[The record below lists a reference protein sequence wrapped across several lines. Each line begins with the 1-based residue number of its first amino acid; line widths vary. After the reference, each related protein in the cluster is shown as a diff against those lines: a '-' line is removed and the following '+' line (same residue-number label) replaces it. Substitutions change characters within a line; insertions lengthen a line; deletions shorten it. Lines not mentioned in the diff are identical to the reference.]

1 MREDRYLSKIEKF
14 MREQEF
20 IKSHKIKDDVTER
33 ALLYSMHVSVEIAM
47 DIVAMKV
54 RDAGLKVEDDATNI
68 EKLVAEG
75 VISKKDGEFLREM
88 NGVRNFIVHR
98 YERLDV
104 DIVREALERIGE
116 LEEIIVKI
124 VES

>member
-33 ALLYSMHVSVEIAM
+33 ALLYSMQVSVEIAM

-68 EKLVAEG
+68 EKLLAEG

-98 YERLDV
+98 YERLDM